1 MIERLKILTL
11 MQLKNKKKFKI
22 ENKHRFMGVIALKA
36 LNIILITIIM
46 TFVLY
51 FLNNILYI
59 PVNHYFIIF
68 ILMLTQGMNIISSTI
83 SLMMDLYLSKDNQI
97 LLTFPA
103 KNNEVF
109 ISKLIVHYIQEF
121 SKNLYVII
129 PILIAFGYINK
140 IMFLYYVNI
149 IPMIIIFPVLS
160 ILIASLLSIP
170 IVFIRNYL
178 KTHHLTSFIMTII
191 FIGFLYFQMTSIVS
205 KIPYPIR
212 IVQLYNQFVISIT
225 LFMQS
230 SASYGLIYN
239 RIGQLIYGIRP
250 YLNYAILIFTISG
263 LFICVLII
271 SRPLYFKLA
280 TKSLEHNFTKQ
291 HKKTNKAEKS
301 LYLSFLRKE
310 WLITKRSL
318 NELIANYSLL
328 VTLPFFMYILNYIYM
343 GLNRSTIGNQLV
355 MIFNIMI
362 ALFITTASNID
373 SATAI
378 TKEGTEFVLLKTAPS
393 DTTKVAWAKITFN
406 VLFSFVIILI
416 SFILFQNALP
426 VFPRSDIWYLFSFII
441 LINTGHIFWSFQMD
455 ILKPSLSDYAQTGS
469 LSGNKNIS
477 MSISTGFALSLVLS
491 LISIMLFFLVREV
504 AWFVLIFIA
513 ILFLCYRLYFF
524 NSFLKAYF
532 MDIEL

>member
-1 MIERLKILTL
+1 
-11 MQLKNKKKFKI
+11 
-22 ENKHRFMGVIALKA
+22 
-36 LNIILITIIM
+36 
-46 TFVLY
+46 
-51 FLNNILYI
+51 
-59 PVNHYFIIF
+59 
-68 ILMLTQGMNIISSTI
+68 
-83 SLMMDLYLSKDNQI
+83 
-97 LLTFPA
+97 
-103 KNNEVF
+103 
-109 ISKLIVHYIQEF
+109 
-121 SKNLYVII
+121 
-129 PILIAFGYINK
+129 
-140 IMFLYYVNI
+140 
-149 IPMIIIFPVLS
+149 
-160 ILIASLLSIP
+160 
-170 IVFIRNYL
+170 
-178 KTHHLTSFIMTII
+178 
-191 FIGFLYFQMTSIVS
+191 
-205 KIPYPIR
+205 
-212 IVQLYNQFVISIT
+212 
-225 LFMQS
+225 
-230 SASYGLIYN
+230 
-239 RIGQLIYGIRP
+239 
-250 YLNYAILIFTISG
+250 
-263 LFICVLII
+263 
-271 SRPLYFKLA
+271 
-280 TKSLEHNFTKQ
+280 
-291 HKKTNKAEKS
+291 
-301 LYLSFLRKE
+301 
-310 WLITKRSL
+310 
-318 NELIANYSLL
+318 
-328 VTLPFFMYILNYIYM
+328 
-343 GLNRSTIGNQLV
+343 
-355 MIFNIMI
+355 MI